1 MSRRP
6 PRSTLFPNR
15 TLFRS
20 IGAPILVHDRLW
32 GVLGVT
38 TRRGRFSDDAGQR
51 LEEFGELV
59 AAALANAQA
68 RDELRR
74 LVDEQAAL
82 RRVAELVAR
91 GVDRQEVFT
100 AVASEAASL
109 MEDRPTQLLRF

>member
-20 IGAPILVHDRLW
+20 IGVPILVHDRLW

-68 RDELRR
+68 DRKSTR
-74 LVDEQAAL
+74 LNSSHANIPYA
-82 RRVAELVAR
+82 
-91 GVDRQEVFT
+91 VFCLKT
-100 AVASEAASL
+100 TNGIFEA
-109 MEDRPTQLLRF
+109 